1 MRCSRVFIRTPG
13 PIPYTRQFIIA
24 TVSSAQKN
32 FSLHL
37 NDSFDL
43 WWGLDWV
50 AESAEQ
56 QQAKKANG
64 KACDYILRL

>member
-43 WWGLDWV
+43 WWGLTGLQ
-50 AESAEQ
+50 SQ
-56 QQAKKANG
+56 QNSSSSICTG
-64 KACDYILRL
+64 KEGEWEGV